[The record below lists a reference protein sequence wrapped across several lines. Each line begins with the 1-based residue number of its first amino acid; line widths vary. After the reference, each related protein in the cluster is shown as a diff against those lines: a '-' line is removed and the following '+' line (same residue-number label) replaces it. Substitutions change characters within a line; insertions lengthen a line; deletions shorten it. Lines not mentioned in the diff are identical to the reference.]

1 MPRINAV
8 ETTQVDSDTQALFAR
23 LAQKL
28 GRTPNLVRTMAVAPA
43 VLDAYL
49 AFGRSMSRSSLS
61 PKLREQIGL
70 TVSELNRCPYCLA
83 AHASFGKAAG
93 LGDEEI
99 ADSRKG
105 LSPDQKTEAILQFA
119 RRVVTERGRVSDD
132 DVQSVRA
139 AGVSEAELAEI
150 VAAVALNTFTNYFI
164 HVADTDI
171 DFPDVEPVET
181 LACDC

>member
-1 MPRINAV
+1 MPRINV
-8 ETTQVDSDTQALFAR
+8 IETSQVDSDTQALFTR

-28 GRTPNLVRTMAVAPA
+28 GRTPNLVRTMAIAPA

-49 AFGRSMSRSSLS
+49 AFGRSMSRSGLS
-61 PKLREQIGL
+61 PALREQIGL
-70 TVSELNRCPYCLA
+70 TVSELNRCQYCVA
-83 AHASFGKAAG
+83 AHATFARTAG

-105 LSPDQKTEAILQFA
+105 ISPHQKTEAILQFA
-119 RRVVTERGRVSDD
+119 RKIVTERGWVSDD
-132 DVQSVRA
+132 DVQIVRA

-164 HVADTDI
+164 HVADTEI

>member
-8 ETTQVDSDTQALFAR
+8 ETTQVDADTQALFAR

-28 GRTPNLVRTMAVAPA
+28 GRTPSLVRTMANSPA

-70 TVSELNRCPYCLA
+70 TVSELNRCQYCLA
-83 AHASFGKAAG
+83 AHASFGRTAG
-93 LGDEEI
+93 LGDQEI

-105 LSPDQKTEAILQFA
+105 VSPDQKTETILRFA
-119 RRVVTERGRVSDD
+119 RKIVSERGRVSDAD
-132 DVQSVRA
+132 LQSLRD
-139 AGVSEAELAEI
+139 AGAGEAEITEI
-150 VAAVALNTFTNYFI
+150 VASVALNIFTNYII
-164 HVADTDI
+164 HVADTEI
-171 DFPDVEPVET
+171 DFPNVEPAGT
-181 LACDC
+181 LACKC

>member
-28 GRTPNLVRTMAVAPA
+28 GRTPNLVRTMANSPA

-49 AFGRSMSRSSLS
+49 TFGRTMSRGSLS

-70 TVSELNRCPYCLA
+70 TVSELNRCQYCLA

-93 LGDEEI
+93 LGTEEI
-99 ADSRKG
+99 ADSRRG
-105 LSPDQKTEAILQFA
+105 VSPDPKTEAILRFA
-119 RRVVTERGRVSDD
+119 RKIVTERGRVSDAD
-132 DVQSVRA
+132 LQSLRDVD
-139 AGVSEAELAEI
+139 AGDGEIAEI
-150 VAAVALNTFTNYFI
+150 VASVALNIFTNYFI
-164 HVADTDI
+164 HVSETEV
-171 DFPDVEPVET
+171 DFPDVEPAET
-181 LACDC
+181 LA

>member
-8 ETTQVDSDTQALFAR
+8 ENSQVDSDTQALFTR

-49 AFGRSMSRSSLS
+49 TFGRSMGRSSLS

-70 TVSELNRCPYCLA
+70 TVSELNRCQYCLA

-93 LGDEEI
+93 LADEEI

-105 LSPDQKTEAILQFA
+105 SSPDQKTEAILQFA
-119 RRVVTERGRVSDD
+119 RKIVTERGWVGDD
-132 DVQSVRA
+132 DVQLVRA
-139 AGVSEAELAEI
+139 AGASDAEVAEI
-150 VAAVALNTFTNYFI
+150 VAAVALNTFTNYFLQ
-164 HVADTDI
+164 VADTEI
-171 DFPDVEPVET
+171 DFPDVEPAGT
-181 LACDC
+181 LA